1 MTSLAGAQAPAGTVK
16 GDRHLSDVI
25 ATDLLRQRSPRFP
38 DYKAESE
45 ALTRLAKTFA
55 AEPALIAQRLVDI
68 AFQLTG
74 AHSAGLSLE
83 EVADGQPRFR
93 WIATAGEFSRYLDG
107 TMRRDFSPCQEVLD
121 RDEAILMREPG
132 RVYGDIDQLH
142 APIQEA
148 LLTPFH
154 LDARPV
160 GTVWLLSHDSQRQFD
175 SEDLRTIE
183 LLADL
188 AAIAL
193 TTVGLAGR
201 LREARD
207 ESHRKDALLA
217 LVAHELRNPLA
228 PIKNS
233 VQLLRAMNT
242 DERQARLLDVI
253 DRQSNALNELV
264 YDLTDAA
271 SVRNGKLTLRRAQTS
286 IRDIVSRAIESAT
299 PQLEARSHRLGI
311 HMPTEPLALTG
322 DPRRLTQIFV
332 NLLTNAAKY
341 TPDGG
346 TITITA
352 VADEE
357 RLRVEIADSGVG
369 ISSDLLPHVFELFAQ
384 ARQDPVR
391 PKGGLGIGLFLVREL
406 VQLHGGS
413 VEAQSDGEGL
423 GARFT
428 VCLPLDARDKQISAL

>member
-1 MTSLAGAQAPAGTVK
+1 MASLASGQAPAGTVK
-16 GDRHLSDVI
+16 GRRHLSDVI
-25 ATDLLRQRSPRFP
+25 ATDLLRRRPPRVP

-55 AEPALIAQRLVDI
+55 AEPALIAQRLVDL

-83 EVADGQPRFR
+83 EVADGEPRFR
-93 WIATAGEFSRYLDG
+93 WIATAGEFSRYVDG

-121 RDEAILMREPG
+121 RDEAILMREPA
-132 RVYGDIDQLH
+132 RVYSDINQLH

-154 LDARPV
+154 LNGRPV

-183 LLADL
+183 VLAEL

-193 TTVGLAGR
+193 ATVGLAGR

-217 LVAHELRNPLA
+217 LVAHELRNPIA
-228 PIKNS
+228 PIKYS
-233 VQLLRAMNT
+233 VQVLRAMNT

-253 DRQSNALNELV
+253 DRQASALTGLV

-271 SVRNGKLTLRRAQTS
+271 SVRNGKFRLRRAQTS
-286 IRDIVSRAIESAT
+286 VHDILSQAIESAN
-299 PQLEARSHRLGI
+299 PQLEARSHRLVI
-311 HMPTEPLALTG
+311 DLPTEPLVITG
-322 DPRRLTQIFV
+322 DPRRLTQVFA

-346 TITITA
+346 TITISA
-352 VADEE
+352 MADGTL
-357 RLRVEIADSGVG
+357 LRVEIADSGVG

-384 ARQDPVR
+384 APQDPAR

-406 VQLHGGS
+406 VHLHGGT
-413 VEAQSDGEGL
+413 VEASSDGEGL

-428 VCLPLDARDKQISAL
+428 VCLPLGAPEV